1 VAFDRQKVGAVKMD
15 LFDLEWN
22 HLPQHLRSSEHYVY
36 DPSIQ
41 VPRPESLTQ
50 MLDACRKLTKPFKE
64 VRADFYD
71 INGKAYFG
79 ELTFSS
85 GYGFYTKE
93 YYVYLGSKIVL

>member
-1 VAFDRQKVGAVKMD
+1 M
-15 LFDLEWN
+15 
-22 HLPQHLRSSEHYVY
+22 PQYLSSSKHYVY
-36 DPSIQ
+36 DPTIK
-41 VPRPESLTQ
+41 VERPASLDQ
-50 MLDACRKLTKPFKE
+50 MLEACKILAKPFKE

-93 YYVYLGSKIVL
+93 YYDILGSKVVL